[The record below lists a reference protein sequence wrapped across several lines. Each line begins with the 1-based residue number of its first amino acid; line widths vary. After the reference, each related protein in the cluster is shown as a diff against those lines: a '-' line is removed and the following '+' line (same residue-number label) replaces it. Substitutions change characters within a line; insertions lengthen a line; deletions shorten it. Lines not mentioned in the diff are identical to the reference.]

1 VYGGAWLLVDGGI
14 RVVSRTSLAAGFVGA
29 AIVGTLASLDE
40 VLLEVLPVV
49 RGQPELATG
58 NLFGTVAAFSSAVL
72 GLAALVRPLTIDSSA
87 DLAFLAAAA
96 LYVIVAVVFI
106 LRGRLS
112 KPVALVLLAA
122 YVAWLGYTATL

>member
-1 VYGGAWLLVDGGI
+1 
-14 RVVSRTSLAAGFVGA
+14 VVSRSNLAAGFVGA